1 MTTGTLNAGSVLTL
15 EGLSKV
21 FQGQRALDQVGLEL
35 RRGEVHALLGQNGSG
50 KSTLIKILSGYHSPE
65 PGAKAM
71 LRGEPLEL
79 GSAEAAHAGGLRFIH
94 QDSTLVDGLSVAE
107 NLALGGEYTS
117 RWWVSDRREADVA
130 AEQLARYGVVVD
142 PSMPAANLSPAQH
155 TMVAIV
161 RALRDGVAQQGV
173 LVLDEPTATLPGPEA
188 ARLFDV
194 IRTIRNHGGTV
205 LYVTHRLQEVFAIA
219 DRVSVL
225 RDGRRVAT
233 EAVGDLGHDRLV
245 QLIVGRSVDSLY
257 PSPPPLRDDVALE
270 VKGVAGGSVQDLTL
284 TLHRGEI
291 VGLTGLVGSG
301 IEQALHLIFGAQAP
315 DRGQVTLD
323 GVRLGEAS
331 PPASIR
337 AGLAFAPADRKRLSG
352 IASWT
357 LAENVTLPRLSSRG
371 PLRWMGVQRERSE
384 TTRWL
389 ERLNVVPAASDAMF
403 SSLSGGN
410 QQKTVLARWLR
421 CGASV
426 YLLEEPTASVDI
438 GAKGAIY
445 ESLAGVA
452 EAGAGVLI
460 TSTDVEE
467 VCSICDR
474 VMVMREGRVAAVLH
488 GDDRTEERVLA
499 ESMRTSRRE
508 RG

>member
-1 MTTGTLNAGSVLTL
+1 MTTGTRNGRSVLTL

-21 FQGQRALDQVGLEL
+21 FQGQRALDEVGLEL

-71 LRGEPLEL
+71 LHGEPLEL
-79 GSAEAAHAGGLRFIH
+79 GSAEAAHGGGLRFIH
-94 QDSTLVDGLSVAE
+94 QDSTLLDGLSVAE
-107 NLALGGEYTS
+107 NLALGGEYRS

-142 PSMPAANLSPAQH
+142 PSMPAANLSPAQR

-233 EAVGDLGHDRLV
+233 ETVGDLDHDRLV
-245 QLIVGRSVDSLY
+245 QLIVGRSIDSLY

-301 IEQALHLIFGAQAP
+301 VEQALHLIFGAQAP
-315 DRGQVTLD
+315 DRGQVTLN

-337 AGLAFAPADRKRLSG
+337 AGLGFAPADRKRSG

-426 YLLEEPTASVDI
+426 YLLEEPTAGVDI

-445 ESLAGVA
+445 ASVAGVA
-452 EAGAGVLI
+452 ETGAGVLI

-474 VMVMREGRVAAVLH
+474 VMVMREGRVAAVLR

-499 ESMRTSRRE
+499 ESMRTSRTQRA
-508 RG
+508 

>member
-21 FQGQRALDQVGLEL
+21 FRGQRALDQVSLEL

-94 QDSTLVDGLSVAE
+94 QDSTLLDGLSVAE
-107 NLALGGEYTS
+107 NLALGGEYRS

-161 RALRDGVAQQGV
+161 RALRDGFAQQGV
-173 LVLDEPTATLPGPEA
+173 LVLDEATATLPGAEA

-245 QLIVGRSVDSLY
+245 QLIVGGPVDSLY

-301 IEQALHLIFGAQAP
+301 IEQVLHLIFGAQAP
-315 DRGQVTLD
+315 ARGQVTLD

-337 AGLAFAPADRKRLSG
+337 AGLAFAPEDRKLSG

-426 YLLEEPTASVDI
+426 YLLEEPTAGVDI

-474 VMVMREGRVAAVLH
+474 VMVMREGRVAAVLQ
-488 GDDRTEERVLA
+488 GDDRTEERVLGVG
-499 ESMRTSRRE
+499 MRTSQTE

>member
-1 MTTGTLNAGSVLTL
+1 MTPGTLNGRSVLTL

-21 FQGQRALDQVGLEL
+21 FQGQRALDEVGLEL

-94 QDSTLVDGLSVAE
+94 QDSMLLDGLSVAE

-142 PSMPAANLSPAQH
+142 PSMPAANLSPAQR

-161 RALRDGVAQQGV
+161 RALRDGVALQGV

-233 EAVGDLGHDRLV
+233 EAVGDLDHDRLV

-323 GVRLGEAS
+323 GVRLGEPS

-337 AGLAFAPADRKRLSG
+337 AGLAFAPADRKRSG

-389 ERLNVVPAASDAMF
+389 EHMNVVPAASDAMF

-426 YLLEEPTASVDI
+426 YLLEEPTAGVDI

-445 ESLAGVA
+445 ESVAGVA
-452 EAGAGVLI
+452 ETGAGVLI

-474 VMVMREGRVAAVLH
+474 VMVMREGRVAAVLR
-488 GDDRTEERVLA
+488 GDDRTEDRVLA
-499 ESMRTSRRE
+499 ESMLTARTQ
-508 RG
+508 GA

>member
-1 MTTGTLNAGSVLTL
+1 MTTGRLNAGSLLTL

-94 QDSTLVDGLSVAE
+94 QDSMLLDGLSVAE

-117 RWWVSDRREADVA
+117 RWWVSDRREAHVA

-173 LVLDEPTATLPGPEA
+173 LVLDEPTATLHGPEA

-194 IRTIRNHGGTV
+194 IRTIRNDGGPV

-233 EAVGDLGHDRLV
+233 EAVADLDHDRLV
-245 QLIVGRSVDSLY
+245 QLILGRSVDSLY
-257 PSPPPLRDDVALE
+257 PSPPPLRDDLALE
-270 VKGVAGGSVQDLTL
+270 VKGVAGGSVEDLTL

-331 PPASIR
+331 PSASIR
-337 AGLAFAPADRKRLSG
+337 AGLAFAPADRQRLSG

-371 PLRWMGVQRERSE
+371 PLRWMGVRRERSE

-426 YLLEEPTASVDI
+426 YLLEEPTAGVDI

-452 EAGAGVLI
+452 ETGAGVLI

-474 VMVMREGRVAAVLH
+474 VMVMREGRVAAVLQ
-488 GDDRTEERVLA
+488 GDERTEERVLA
-499 ESMRTSRRE
+499 ESMRTSPTEGR
-508 RG
+508 

>member
-1 MTTGTLNAGSVLTL
+1 MTPGSLNAGSVLTL

-21 FQGQRALDQVGLEL
+21 FRGQRALDQVGLEL

-71 LRGEPLEL
+71 LRGELLEL

-94 QDSTLVDGLSVAE
+94 QDSMLLDGLSVAE

-117 RWWVSDRREADVA
+117 RWWVSDRREAEVA

-142 PSMPAANLSPAQH
+142 PSMPAANLSPAQR

-173 LVLDEPTATLPGPEA
+173 LALDEPTATLDGPEA

-194 IRTIRNHGGTV
+194 IRTIRDHGGTV

-233 EAVGDLGHDRLV
+233 EAVGGLDHDRLV
-245 QLIVGRSVDSLY
+245 RLIVGRSVDSLY

-315 DRGQVTLD
+315 DRGEVTLD

-337 AGLAFAPADRKRLSG
+337 AGLAFAPADRTRLSG

-371 PLRWMGVQRERSE
+371 PLRWMGVRRERSE

-426 YLLEEPTASVDI
+426 YLLEAPTAGVDI

-452 EAGAGVLI
+452 EDGAGVLI

-474 VMVMREGRVAAVLH
+474 VLVMREGRVAAVLQ

-499 ESMRTSRRE
+499 ESMRTSQTE

>member
-1 MTTGTLNAGSVLTL
+1 MTTGTLNAGSLLTL

-94 QDSTLVDGLSVAE
+94 QDSMLLDGLSVAE
-107 NLALGGEYTS
+107 NLALGGEYRS

-173 LVLDEPTATLPGPEA
+173 LVLDEPTATLHGPEA

-233 EAVGDLGHDRLV
+233 EAVGDLDHDRLV
-245 QLIVGRSVDSLY
+245 QLILGRSVDSLY

-301 IEQALHLIFGAQAP
+301 IEQALHLIFGGQAP

-337 AGLAFAPADRKRLSG
+337 AGLAFAPADRKRSG

-371 PLRWMGVQRERSE
+371 PLRWMGVRRERSE

-426 YLLEEPTASVDI
+426 YLLEEPTAGVDI

-452 EAGAGVLI
+452 ETGVGVLI
-460 TSTDVEE
+460 ASTDVEE

-474 VMVMREGRVAAVLH
+474 VMVMREGRVAAVLQ

-499 ESMRTSRRE
+499 ESMRTCQTG

>member
-1 MTTGTLNAGSVLTL
+1 MTTGTLNAGSLLTL

-94 QDSTLVDGLSVAE
+94 QDSMLLDGLSVAE
-107 NLALGGEYTS
+107 NLALGGGYTS

-173 LVLDEPTATLPGPEA
+173 LVLDEPTATLHGPEA

-233 EAVGDLGHDRLV
+233 EAVGDLDHDRLV
-245 QLIVGRSVDSLY
+245 QLILGRSVDSLY

-301 IEQALHLIFGAQAP
+301 IEQALHLIFGGQAP

-331 PPASIR
+331 PPASIG
-337 AGLAFAPADRKRLSG
+337 AGLAFAPADRKRSG

-371 PLRWMGVQRERSE
+371 PLRWMGVRRERSE

-426 YLLEEPTASVDI
+426 YLLEEPTAGVDI

-452 EAGAGVLI
+452 ETGVGVLI
-460 TSTDVEE
+460 ASTDVEE

-474 VMVMREGRVAAVLH
+474 VMVMREGRVAAVLQ

-499 ESMRTSRRE
+499 ESMRTCQTG